1 MPNTGKIKDSK
12 DKDVST
18 EKTGS
23 APHTALAQQAA
34 VAESV
39 PSVTFPPGASER

>member
-1 MPNTGKIKDSK
+1 MANTIKDSK
-12 DKDVST
+12 DKDVVR

-23 APHTALAQQAA
+23 APHTAPARQEA
-34 VAESV
+34 VAEAT